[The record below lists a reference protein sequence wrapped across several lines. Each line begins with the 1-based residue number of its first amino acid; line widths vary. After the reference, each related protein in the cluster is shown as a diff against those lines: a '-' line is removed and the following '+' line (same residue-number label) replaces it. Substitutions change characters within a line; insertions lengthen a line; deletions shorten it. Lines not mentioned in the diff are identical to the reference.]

1 VKKSSRVS
9 LLEEAGY
16 VLLFMSTL
24 TFWPVIYV
32 GFVDGIQ
39 NMTSYLIMVAISV
52 GIVIL
57 GRQFRLSSGVDNP
70 KDD

>member
-1 VKKSSRVS
+1 MKKRRRIS

-16 VLLFMSTL
+16 LLLFMSTL
-24 TFWPVIYV
+24 VMWPVIYV

-39 NMTSYLIMVAISV
+39 EMTSYFVMAAISV

-57 GRQFRLSSGVDNP
+57 GRQFRLSSRANSRKND
-70 KDD
+70 